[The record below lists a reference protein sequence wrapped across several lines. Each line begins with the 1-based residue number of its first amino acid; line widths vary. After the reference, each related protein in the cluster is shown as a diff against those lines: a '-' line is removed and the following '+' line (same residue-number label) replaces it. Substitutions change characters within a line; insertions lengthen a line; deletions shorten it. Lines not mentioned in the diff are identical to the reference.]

1 MTEDVVCTSSSST
14 SMVDVRKSKKKRR
27 HLNDMTISDVIIE
40 NSDTKVENGDDST
53 FMVKKKQKK
62 RKHKSLEMDVEENEG
77 VSEYLVPSEPHKKK
91 KKKKDK
97 KIVEEREKGN
107 QPKLNGGSE
116 DVAESIDSGCI
127 ADMTDWPQVKD
138 ALVEENRFL
147 SNYIRLVPVRPVIA
161 PEEEDQGDE
170 KHQQEKNSSNVAPFR
185 RDGGYM
191 AGLQNLQEKYLSK
204 LALLRQSRKKGRDP
218 VRKKKEAK
226 LNKKIARLDKRVKKK
241 TKPHPINQEHEIKT
255 EKGIA
260 QGGNR
265 ATPTIYNQ
273 KGELVFSKFDF
284 SSSSTAAEVDSNLKP
299 RDLKQVLSQALK
311 EKEKVKRM
319 EQKGYLGSA
328 AEVLDQKAWSGA
340 LQKAEGIKI
349 KNDVDLLKKS
359 LHKKSAR
366 KKASQKSWEERKEAI
381 NRKILEKQN
390 NRQKNVKSRKNAK
403 LSKKMKKMKNKGHI
417 VPGF

>member
-170 KHQQEKNSSNVAPFR
+170 KHQQEKNSSNVAPF
-185 RDGGYM
+185 
-191 AGLQNLQEKYLSK
+191 
-204 LALLRQSRKKGRDP
+204 RQSRKKGRDP